1 MITIRNIQLE
11 ALRKDASRPLPLR
24 IAKFLRGE
32 FPEDFAG
39 LDDATLSDHIDRDL
53 SRARAWKLEK
63 DWDLARFCWLSTFY
77 GEAFE
82 DNQPWIRAVLEDP
95 DFSPTEKMDRL
106 EHHHLNY
113 RPSVLAVPEHLSTA
127 EPPDQHG

>member
-1 MITIRNIQLE
+1 MRTIRDTQLQ
-11 ALRKDASRPLPLR
+11 ALRKGAMPPLPLR
-24 IAKFLRGE
+24 IARFLRRE
-32 FPEDFAG
+32 CPDNFAG
-39 LDDATLSDHIDRDL
+39 LDDAALSDRINRDM
-53 SRARAWKLEK
+53 SRARALKLEK
-63 DWDLARFCWLSTFY
+63 NWDLARFCWLSTLY
-77 GEAFE
+77 GETFE
-82 DNQPWIRAVLEDP
+82 DDQPWVRAVLEDP